1 MTPQEILDELQSLDG
16 NNIGAWPTFVYVSA
30 CVLVFLVITIG
41 GYFYSVTPKIEQL
54 ESIARDEIA
63 LRQDFENKQRKVANL
78 EAYREQLAQMRSSFG
93 SMLRQLPS
101 KTEVA
106 NLLND
111 ISQTRVASGLEEQ
124 LFQPQGEQRR
134 DFYAVLPN
142 IIIVTGSYHEM
153 ADFVSRVSSLPRI
166 VTISNVALRAQD
178 KSTDLQMTAT
188 VNTYR
193 YLDANE
199 TGGGQ

>member
-1 MTPQEILDELQSLDG
+1 MKPQEVLDELQSLDP
-16 NNIGAWPTFVYVSA
+16 NNVGAWPAFVYVAA
-30 CVLVFLVITIG
+30 CILVFVLITVG
-41 GYFYSVTPKIEQL
+41 GYFYSVTPKLEQL
-54 ESIARDEIA
+54 ARFEREEKT
-63 LRQDFENKQRKVANL
+63 LRQDFENKQRKVASL
-78 EAYREQLAQMRSSFG
+78 DAYRAQLEEMQRSFG

-124 LFQPQGEQRR
+124 LFQPQGEQRK

-142 IIIVTGSYHEM
+142 TIVVNGSYHEM

-166 VTISNVALRAQD
+166 VTISNVTIAAQKGTD
-178 KSTDLQMTAT
+178 DLQMNAT

-193 YLDANE
+193 YLDE
-199 TGGGQ
+199 SEGGS